1 MFRHQNKH
9 FLILGKSRFP
19 PKKLFRRIAQTI
31 SYEIRLALIL
41 MLGIC
46 HDFYSWIW
54 KNFVFKN
61 IIINYR
67 RLEQKVAQKPQSV
80 LPWNIFY
87 PSVLFYHEIY
97 FTSHSH
103 SYCQQG
109 ENKTVTD
116 HISNYGEII
125 IAERNLMS
133 YRKAV
138 LFQYICTPA
147 TVAYVKKTF
156 VI

>member
-1 MFRHQNKH
+1 MIFIAEYGRIL
-9 FLILGKSRFP
+9 FLRILSSTTDGLSKKS
-19 PKKLFRRIAQTI
+19 PKNRSQFCLKRYFTR
-31 SYEIRLALIL
+31 
-41 MLGIC
+41 
-46 HDFYSWIW
+46 
-54 KNFVFKN
+54 
-61 IIINYR
+61 
-67 RLEQKVAQKPQSV
+67 V
-80 LPWNIFY
+80 L
-87 PSVLFYHEIY
+87 Y